1 MKLLKIGFLALALF
15 VTGTTTSVQAQKSY
29 GAETKESQAAMT
41 PQMALQRLKDGNAN
55 FQKNLNKKRNLQEEV
70 KAGCGGQE
78 PFATILHCIDSRV
91 SAELIFDQGV
101 GDIFSIRIAGNF
113 VNQDILGSMEFASI
127 VSTTRLIVVMGHTAC
142 GAVKGACDD
151 AKLGNLTAMLTKLKP
166 AVAAVPEPSDPSE
179 RTSKNA
185 KFVDD
190 VARKNV
196 ELTIQRI
203 IDESDEI
210 KSRMA
215 DVDVPI
221 QIVGAMYDVCDGS
234 VTFFD

>member
-1 MKLLKIGFLALALF
+1 MSNIVDPK
-15 VTGTTTSVQAQKSY
+15 V
-29 GAETKESQAAMT
+29 
-41 PQMALQRLKDGNAN
+41 ALQRLKDGNAN
-55 FQKNLNKKRNLQEEV
+55 FQKNIREDRDLLEEV

-78 PFATILHCIDSRV
+78 PFATVLHCIDSRV

-127 VSTTRLIVVMGHTAC
+127 LSTTRLIVVMGHTAC
-142 GAVKGACDD
+142 GAVKGACDN
-151 AKLGNLTAMLTKLKP
+151 AELGNLTEMLKKLKP
-166 AVAAVPEPSDPSE
+166 AVNAVPEPSDPNE

-203 IDESDEI
+203 INESEEI
-210 KSRMA
+210 KSRMSN
-215 DVDVPI
+215 VEVPI

>member
-1 MKLLKIGFLALALF
+1 MSNI
-15 VTGTTTSVQAQKSY
+15 VDPNV
-29 GAETKESQAAMT
+29 
-41 PQMALQRLKDGNAN
+41 ALQRLKDGNAN
-55 FQKNLNKKRNLQEEV
+55 FQKNLREDRNLQEEV

-78 PFATILHCIDSRV
+78 PFATVLHCIDSRV

-127 VSTTRLIVVMGHTAC
+127 LSTTRLIVVMGHTAC
-142 GAVKGACDD
+142 GAVKGACDN
-151 AKLGNLTAMLTKLKP
+151 AELGNLTEMLKKLKP
-166 AVAAVPEPSDPSE
+166 AVQAVPEPSDPNE

-190 VARKNV
+190 VAQKNV

-203 IDESDEI
+203 VNESGEI
-210 KSRMA
+210 KSRMSG
-215 DVDVPI
+215 VEVPI
-221 QIVGAMYDVCDGS
+221 QIIGAMYDVCDGS